1 MNTPTGGKTIA
12 IIGGGAAGMMAAA
25 HLVESKKNTT
35 ANSANPTTIYLFDK
49 NDHLGAKVII
59 SGGGRCNVTTGI
71 SDIKK
76 LLENYPRGAKFLRKA
91 MYDFPPPKVIS
102 FFESHNVPLK
112 TEDDLRVFPRSDN
125 GHDIVEALEKIL
137 KKGNT
142 EILMNTN
149 VTKIEPI
156 KNPKGKMFRIHTKNR
171 TYDCDILI
179 LTTGGNA
186 YRQTGSTGDGY
197 AFARSL
203 GHTITQLAPSLSSY
217 VTKESYPKNL
227 AGVSFQKTEITLTT
241 STGKTFTR
249 TGPLL
254 FTHRGVSGPA
264 IFALSSLAAYEPSST
279 TEPLHLEINF
289 LPDIT
294 KENLLMKL
302 QSEANA
308 HGKKELIN
316 FLDMFL
322 PRSLCEIIIQEL
334 QQRKKLSSP
343 SIQAGQINAGLKRE
357 IASIIQQFPLTVIGK
372 SAGEEFVTAGGVSLR
387 EVDPNTMESKIC
399 KNLYFAG
406 ELLDI
411 DGFTGGFNLQASW
424 ATGALAGASI
434 AKRIS

>member
-1 MNTPTGGKTIA
+1 MNTSTGSKTIA

-25 HLVESKKNTT
+25 KLAEELKKLNEG
-35 ANSANPTTIYLFDK
+35 NSSSAAKIVLFDK

-71 SDIKK
+71 FDIKK

-91 MYDFPPPKVIS
+91 MHDFPPTKVMEW
-102 FFESHNVPLK
+102 FESQNVPLK

-125 GHDIVEALEKIL
+125 GKDIVGALEKA
-137 KKGNT
+137 
-142 EILMNTN
+142 LMPLTQLHLQTN
-149 VTKIEPI
+149 VTNISKRTGFII
-156 KNPKGKMFRIHTKNR
+156 QTKKEAI
-171 TYDCDILI
+171 TADYLLI
-179 LTTGGNA
+179 ATGGSA

-197 AFARSL
+197 AFAQSL
-203 GHTITQLAPSLSSY
+203 DHTITQLAPSLSSY
-217 VTKESYPKNL
+217 ITKESYPKNL
-227 AGVSFQKTEITLTT
+227 AGVSFRKTEITLTT
-241 STGKTFTR
+241 ATSKTFTR

-264 IFALSSLAAYEPSST
+264 IFALSSLATYEPCSI
-279 TEPLHLEINF
+279 TEPLRLTINF

-294 KENLLMKL
+294 KENLLIKL

-334 QQRKKLSSP
+334 QQRKKLSSS
-343 SIQAGQINAGLKRE
+343 SIHAGQMNAELKRE
-357 IASIIQQFPLTVIGK
+357 IALLIQQFPLTIIGK
-372 SAGEEFVTAGGVSLR
+372 SPGEEFVTAGGVPLS
-387 EVDPNTMESKIC
+387 EINPNTMESKIC
-399 KNLYFAG
+399 PNLYFAG
-406 ELLDI
+406 EVLDI

-424 ATGALAGASI
+424 ATGYLAGTSI
-434 AKRIS
+434 AKMIS